1 MKFSTDK
8 ITKKEIIFSIIF
20 FTCVIFGVLLGFGT
34 ITSGLHMVDDHEFWR
49 FNVYLDEGQNLV
61 DMIRERLKGDMSWR
75 FRPLYYPIR
84 LIVSA
89 VFGTNLVLMS
99 TLKGIETVFACVV
112 VYFVARKLKCTPVYS
127 VLTTFFVLAGSQS
140 SIWWKLGPQEL
151 TCTWMFG
158 LGILFLLIWRDN
170 KKNIFNILSIIFVFI
185 ATLYKESY
193 VALIPAVMLVYIY
206 FEMEGKQVTWKN
218 FWMAVKNNLVS
229 EIALGLIILFDA
241 YMILFVVGA
250 GNVSYI
256 SADDSTTLW
265 FYIKMFLNNFRLH
278 LRVGQQGFYVIALVI
293 IFRKEL
299 KCLISKLKWQFLLAC
314 VMVLP
319 QFILYAK
326 SGLEERYVVP
336 WIYGVAYFF
345 CAVLSKSELIK
356 GQKRRLFNIALAVL
370 TTVNFLLVFYEAAY
384 FTYRGKGIA
393 EMFDAVCEIATE
405 DTKILSAYFPYDES
419 ETTCAIYLQSRGL
432 TSVYAYRDGIGTDWW
447 RVGEGTTISPE
458 EADIILTYNYNDR
471 HFVSEPDLDL
481 SNYDI
486 TIFNTMRMA
495 VKKE

>member
-1 MKFSTDK
+1 MGYSREK

-20 FTCVIFGVLLGFGT
+20 FTCIIFGILLGFGT

-61 DMIRERLKGDMSWR
+61 DMIEERLEGDMSWR

-89 VFGTNLVLMS
+89 VFGTNLVFMS
-99 TLKGIETVFACVV
+99 ILKGIETVFACIV
-112 VYFVARKLKCTPVYS
+112 VYFIARKLNCTPGYS
-127 VLTTFFVLAGSQS
+127 ILTTFFVLAGSQS

-158 LGILFLLIWRDN
+158 LGILFLLIWHENR
-170 KKNIFNILSIIFVFI
+170 KNIYNFFSIFFILIS
-185 ATLYKESY
+185 TLYKESY
-193 VALIPAVMLVYIY
+193 LALIPAIMLIYIY
-206 FEMEGKQVTWKN
+206 FDMEGKTVTWEN
-218 FWMAVKNNLVS
+218 FWKAVRSNIVS
-229 EIALGLIILFDA
+229 EIALGIIVFIEA

-278 LRVGQQGFYVIALVI
+278 LRVGQQGFYVIALLI
-293 IFRKEL
+293 IFRQEL
-299 KCLISKLKWQFLLAC
+299 KKLLFELKWQLLLAC

-356 GQKRRLFNIALAVL
+356 GQKRRLFNIALGIFTA
-370 TTVNFLLVFYEAAY
+370 VNFLLVFYEAA
-384 FTYRGKGIA
+384 
-393 EMFDAVCEIATE
+393 
-405 DTKILSAYFPYDES
+405 
-419 ETTCAIYLQSRGL
+419 
-432 TSVYAYRDGIGTDWW
+432 
-447 RVGEGTTISPE
+447 
-458 EADIILTYNYNDR
+458 
-471 HFVSEPDLDL
+471 
-481 SNYDI
+481 
-486 TIFNTMRMA
+486 
-495 VKKE
+495 